1 MSNEKTV
8 KLLLK
13 DGTLNGRIYAE
24 NSNWNPGVLC
34 VYPRSQINDFFESKN
49 CKYYGIYLL
58 ISENMVYVGQS
69 SDLSKRIKQHLDG
82 KDWWDKVAILTTSDN
97 SLNRSDI
104 DYLESVLISKAVKT
118 GRLSSDNKNKGN
130 KKKIDTIRKCEI
142 NRFINEALF
151 MLKMID
157 IKIFVQKKDTV
168 RIKGKSAA
176 KKFLAERG
184 IVLNDFTWATLSN
197 ISDYYWANPKVEYL
211 KQHWDI
217 ILNDWNKEELIHMQ
231 VPANSFKIIEQGTG
245 GIYVRTDKPQ
255 YLNIHI
261 NYNTLV
267 ENKCRVDFKPY
278 VVNRYSYN
286 DEKMIKNEY

>member
-1 MSNEKTV
+1 MSNEKTI

-13 DGTLNGRIYAE
+13 DGTLSGQIYAK
-24 NSNWNPGVLC
+24 NSDWNPGVLH
-34 VYPRSQINDFFESKN
+34 VYPRNQVNDFFETDN

-82 KDWWDKVAILTTSDN
+82 KDWWDKVVILTTDNN

-104 DYLESVLISKAVKT
+104 DYLESVLIAKAVKT

-130 KKKIDTIRKCEI
+130 KKKIDPFRKCEM

-157 IKIFVQKKDTV
+157 IKVFVEKKDTV

-197 ISDYYWANPKVEYL
+197 ISDYYWANPKVECL

-261 NYNTLV
+261 NYSTLV
-267 ENKCRVDFKPY
+267 ENKGRVDFKPY

-286 DEKMIKNEY
+286 DEKKITNEY